1 MNQAILLNGAT
12 IFGAMGGSLMGG
24 GEAGKEV
31 ILGLDKL
38 KEYAGNKTVNINM
51 TVNAAP
57 GQDEYTIAKEVS
69 RVIQNEIMRK
79 KAVWA

>member
-1 MNQAILLNGAT
+1 
-12 IFGAMGGSLMGG
+12 MGGSLMGG
-24 GEAGKEV
+24 GESGKEV

-38 KEYAGNKTVNINM
+38 KEYAGNKTINISM

-57 GQDEYTIAKEVS
+57 GQNVNELARAVS
-69 RVIQNEIMRK
+69 QRIQNEIMNK